1 MKKTILYPLLTGLL
15 LLSGCATTDK
25 PPVTE
30 KPTVVD
36 KPTATEKPVATKT
49 PRREK
54 QRWLSW
60 HQGWVGTPHRFGGN
74 SHRGIDCSAYVQRGY
89 RKLYGIELPRTVKTQ
104 RKRGIAIG
112 YHHLQTG
119 DLVFFRPD
127 TYPNH
132 VGVYLGDGTFIHV
145 SSKKGVVRSS
155 LEKGYWR
162 RHFRQGRRIIQ

>member
-1 MKKTILYPLLTGLL
+1 MKQPILYSLLTGLL

-25 PPVTE
+25 PA
-30 KPTVVD
+30 
-36 KPTATEKPVATKT
+36 ATEKPAVIDKPAPAEKPTTKKSSDQQ
-49 PRREK
+49 K

-60 HQGWVGTPHRFGGN
+60 HQGWVGTPHRLGGN
-74 SHRGIDCSAYVQRGY
+74 SRRGIDCSAYVQRGY
-89 RKLYGIELPRTVKTQ
+89 RKLYGIELPRTTRAQ
-104 RKRGIAIG
+104 RKRGKAIG
-112 YHHLQTG
+112 YNRLQAG

-132 VGVYLGDGTFIHV
+132 VGIYLGDGTFIHV

-162 RHFRQGRRIIQ
+162 RHFRQGRRIQ